1 MAHSDIFLCGQS
13 SDAILAARVD
23 SVIKEKKGVVK
34 AFFFLEQL
42 GFPENILISLHAD
55 ARPARTKKRNVREI
69 GLRQVEK
76 NVYSTRAKNG
86 QQSIVKN
93 KHKSQR
99 KLQRQPLLLLFHL
112 SSFSLPCDSSPL
124 PGPGKVIS
132 RSHT

>member
-55 ARPARTKKRNVREI
+55 ARPARTKK
-69 GLRQVEK
+69 GM
-76 NVYSTRAKNG
+76 S
-86 QQSIVKN
+86 VK
-93 KHKSQR
+93 
-99 KLQRQPLLLLFHL
+99 
-112 SSFSLPCDSSPL
+112 
-124 PGPGKVIS
+124 
-132 RSHT
+132 